1 MKGKRLMISKTIIQ
15 WLFGWSESTYS
26 RKVNYWYES
35 EGINESFR
43 NKKGVPISVFCKYT
57 GFKEK
62 DVLTAIDQFGKEM
75 KEACTNMKSS

>member
-1 MKGKRLMISKTIIQ
+1 MISKIIIK

-26 RKVNYWYES
+26 RKVNRWYES
-35 EGINESFR
+35 EGISESFR

-62 DVLTAIDQFGKEM
+62 DVLVAIDQFGKEM
-75 KEACTNMKSS
+75 KEQCTK

>member
-1 MKGKRLMISKTIIQ
+1 MISKIIIK

-26 RKVNYWYES
+26 RKSNRWYED
-35 EGINESFR
+35 EGIAEEYR
-43 NKKGVPISVFCKYT
+43 NKKGVPISIFCKYT

-75 KEACTNMKSS
+75 KEQCKSN